1 MRFASGEEAASLL
14 AADSGV
20 IPDYGVGSGAHRGG
34 TTGAAWVRRAGC
46 AVAALG
52 VAALGLRQSGGG
64 GGGGGLGSSAV
75 AFAARSRLPPPTSS
89 TGAR

>member
-34 TTGAAWVRRAGC
+34 TTGAAWVRRQLEGTDFH
-46 AVAALG
+46 
-52 VAALGLRQSGGG
+52 
-64 GGGGGLGSSAV
+64 GSHPGHCSAS
-75 AFAARSRLPPPTSS
+75 F
-89 TGAR
+89 